1 MPASRRIDPLR
12 RFRQWWSQAQKADVA
27 LPESMALATAT
38 SSGRSSVR
46 YVLLKEVDT
55 RGFVFYTNSRSRKGR
70 QLERVPFAALAFYWH
85 APGKQVRCEGRIEVL
100 PAAAADT
107 YWASRPRASQL
118 ASMASQQ
125 SAPLANRAQLLARVR
140 LLERR
145 YRGKDVPRPPHWIG
159 YRLVPDRIEFWTR
172 HEPRL
177 HHREEFVN
185 KRGRWVVR
193 LLQP

>member
-1 MPASRRIDPLR
+1 MPASGRIDPLR
-12 RFRQWWSQAQKADVA
+12 RFRQWWRQAQKADVA

-46 YVLLKEVDT
+46 YVLLKEVDE
-55 RGFVFYTNSRSRKGR
+55 RGFVFYTNRRSRKGR
-70 QLERVPFAALAFYWH
+70 QLERVPYAALAFYWH
-85 APGKQVRCEGRIEVL
+85 APAKQVRCEGRIEIL

-118 ASMASQQ
+118 ASIASQQ
-125 SAPLANRAQLLARVR
+125 SAPLANRAELLARVQ

-145 YRGKDVPRPPHWIG
+145 YRDQDVPRPPHWIG

-177 HHREEFVN
+177 HHREEFVK
-185 KRGRWVVR
+185 KRGRWVTR